1 MHRHQVGFGTPLGRS
16 KAKIF
21 RVHFNLATDTRM
33 YRTVDDEL
41 PLKQFADEVF
51 AEMLETAKIGIDDNE
66 QRNQQQ
72 PDKAGDGIKCK

>member
-1 MHRHQVGFGTPLGRS
+1 
-16 KAKIF
+16 
-21 RVHFNLATDTRM
+21 
-33 YRTVDDEL
+33 L